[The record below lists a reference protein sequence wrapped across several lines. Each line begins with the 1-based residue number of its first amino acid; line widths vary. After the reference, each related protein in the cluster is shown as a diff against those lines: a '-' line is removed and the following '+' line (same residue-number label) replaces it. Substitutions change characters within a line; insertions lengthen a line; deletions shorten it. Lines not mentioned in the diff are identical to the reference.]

1 LDTLIAAL
9 PRIQAR
15 LVVAGSGPM
24 QGAWQELA
32 AQLRVSDRVAWLGD
46 VPDADLAALYH
57 LADLFVLPAS
67 HPSEAFGLVQVEA
80 MAAGLPVICTELGT
94 GTTYVNRDGE
104 TGLVVPPREPSALA
118 DAVSRL
124 LADAGLRIGMGD
136 AARLRAREFDV
147 ETMVDRTSGVY
158 EEVLEGRRK

>member
-1 LDTLIAAL
+1 
-9 PRIQAR
+9 
-15 LVVAGSGPM
+15 
-24 QGAWQELA
+24 
-32 AQLRVSDRVAWLGD
+32 
-46 VPDADLAALYH
+46 
-57 LADLFVLPAS
+57 
-67 HPSEAFGLVQVEA
+67 

-118 DAVSRL
+118 DAANRL

-147 ETMVDRTSGVY
+147 ETMIDRTLALY
-158 EEVLEGRRK
+158 AEVLKGHRR